1 MGRCWPLAQV
11 ILVLLCFYYPKFS
24 NMLYGY
30 IFIDAIEVAASG
42 DGFQPND
49 LFYVIINDNFV
60 FDSCECR

>member
-1 MGRCWPLAQV
+1 
-11 ILVLLCFYYPKFS
+11 
-24 NMLYGY
+24 MLYGY